1 MSRVKH
7 ATTLILKL
15 VFLLLVCM
23 ATMAMS
29 AMQTFS
35 TDEIPVAK
43 DFGENNIDV
52 LTENGATVSWEVV
65 DGELVFDI
73 VQSGESY
80 DDITVFL
87 TFDNIGYDSSFIRSM
102 LGDDVGEHEE
112 FITEMENGPWLGHCN
127 FSLKGESFFTTSGG
141 KYTFVDDAMTE
152 YVYSVLS
159 SGANTSEQTEAFT
172 VDKEDSFVMV
182 LLIFGSEDSGA
193 LENGKYTLKADLKLG
208 HPEGK
213 QLDLS
218 LLEQVG
224 IMLKLGGQ
232 AVADA
237 GWGIFNITSWLT
249 FYGAMVILGWF
260 IYLWRDLRT
269 MVKIFF
275 ALLEGDGTRVIIRT
289 YINGVFAEESE
300 GYASGSNLY
309 IALMLTILCYVVFL
323 VTIPIRILIHIIRD
337 IVYLFIEDYDIEAFS
352 FVGNILGSVGIYALI
367 VGFVYLMSASYVV
380 GMIAAVF
387 GIAACIAARFICK
400 RREEDYG

>member
-1 MSRVKH
+1 MSRAKH
-7 ATTLILKL
+7 VTTLIMKL
-15 VFLLLVCM
+15 VFLVLVCV
-23 ATMAMS
+23 ATMVMS
-29 AMQTFS
+29 AMQMHS
-35 TDEIPVAK
+35 TDEIPIAK
-43 DFGENNIDV
+43 DFDENNIDV
-52 LTENGATVSWEVV
+52 LTENGAEVTWEVV

-73 VQSGESY
+73 KQSGDNY

-87 TFDNIGYDSSFIRSM
+87 TFENVGYDSTFIRSM
-102 LGDDVGEHEE
+102 LGDDAGEHEE
-112 FITEMENGPWLGHCN
+112 FISEMENGPWLGHCN
-127 FSLKGESFFTTSGG
+127 FCLKGESFLTTSGG

-152 YVYSVLS
+152 YVHGILS
-159 SGANTSEQTEAFT
+159 SGANTSEQTEEFT
-172 VDKEDSFVMV
+172 VDKEDGSVMV

-213 QLDLS
+213 QLNLN
-218 LLEQVG
+218 LLKQAG
-224 IMLKLGGQ
+224 IVLKLGGQ

-237 GWGIFNITSWLT
+237 GWGIFNVTSWLT
-249 FYGAMVILGWF
+249 FYVAMIILGWF

-289 YINGVFAEESE
+289 YINGVFAEERE
-300 GYASGSNLY
+300 EYASGSNIF
-309 IALMLTILCYVVFL
+309 IALMLTVLCYVVFL

-337 IVYLFIEDYDIEAFS
+337 IIYLFKEDDDIEAFS
-352 FVGNILGSVGIYALI
+352 FVGNILGSVGIYVLI
-367 VGFVYLMSASYVV
+367 AGVVGLMSASLVM
-380 GMIAAVF
+380 GGICTAI